1 MQTDA
6 LTPPVAPKRWPRGQ
20 KFVLSNAGL
29 EAEVSH
35 REAVAAARSSGRSAL
50 DAALVAWAAPL
61 GVAPIDG
68 VVLVELRS
76 GKKGLN
82 ELGRALEATGLEPAE
97 LKASVDRLF
106 VAGLVATVPLASQ
119 AA

>member
-1 MQTDA
+1 MQTDT
-6 LTPPVAPKRWPRGQ
+6 LSPPVAPKRWPRGQ
-20 KFVLSNAGL
+20 KFTLSEAGL
-29 EAEVSH
+29 AAEALH
-35 REAVAAARSSGRSAL
+35 REAVSQARASGRSAL
-50 DAALVAWAAPL
+50 DSALAGWSSPL
-61 GVAPIDG
+61 GIAPGDG
-68 VVLVELRS
+68 VVLVELRA

-119 AA
+119 GG